1 MMKDYMKIRFYRK
14 NIAWM
19 YIIVLVVGT
28 VISLA
33 IPKQELAS
41 ANDPVVIP
49 EEAIRLRILA
59 NSDSDEDQAVK
70 RAVRDAVN
78 AEITKWV
85 EELTSLEDARDIIT
99 SNLDEVEK
107 IAQQEL
113 DKRGITYSVNVEFG
127 DVQFPTK
134 LYGQFLYPAGI
145 YEAILITLGDGS
157 GANWWCVLFP
167 PLCFVDFSTGLAVS
181 PGFES
186 QAHAAELEE
195 ESTKEDNIVE
205 KKDEKD
211 SQDVEKKEEQASQ
224 TVDEKPST
232 EDKVE
237 KSSTKP
243 TKRVD
248 KKPKKVESV
257 EKESKPSI
265 KDKEKEQEQQE
276 NVDKPEEK
284 QPTFVEEKEEE
295 VEVKFFLVELFKKF
309 F

>member
-1 MMKDYMKIRFYRK
+1 MDMMKDYMKIRFYRK

-205 KKDEKD
+205 KKDE
-211 SQDVEKKEEQASQ
+211 QEVVEKKEEKASQ
-224 TVDEKPST
+224 TVDEKTST
-232 EDKVE
+232 EDKV
-237 KSSTKP
+237 KNSSTKP
-243 TKRVD
+243 TKKVD
-248 KKPKKVESV
+248 KKVETV
-257 EKESKPSI
+257 EKESKPST
-265 KDKEKEQEQQE
+265 KDKQEQQE

>member
-205 KKDEKD
+205 KKDE
-211 SQDVEKKEEQASQ
+211 QEVVEKKEEKASQ
-224 TVDEKPST
+224 TVDEKTST
-232 EDKVE
+232 EDKV
-237 KSSTKP
+237 KNSSTKP
-243 TKRVD
+243 TKKVD
-248 KKPKKVESV
+248 KKVETV
-257 EKESKPSI
+257 EKESKPST
-265 KDKEKEQEQQE
+265 KDKQEQQE